1 MRGKNHKMENLNL
14 DKSGRKILSIHMTK
28 KDKTH
33 FIIIIIIILTD
44 GVLTKKLGD
53 VIEFLP

>member
-1 MRGKNHKMENLNL
+1 MENLNL
-14 DKSGRKILSIHMTK
+14 DKSGRKILSIHMAK

-44 GVLTKKLGD
+44 GMLTKKLGD